1 MRSKVIAVRA
11 TPHHAFLRDL
21 TRAYVLLLGAAAA
34 AFLLFYL
41 SSSWVP
47 TPRLAEPPPVADD
60 ATPATRYTGSIMVDP
75 PRGELCWERIFDNR
89 TGRMW
94 DNGYVKCDTQPAQ
107 LADARN
113 APAILNAW
121 RMQEVG
127 KAFRR

>member
-1 MRSKVIAVRA
+1 MRMKVIAARE

-21 TRAYVLLLGAAAA
+21 TRAYVLLLGAATA

-47 TPRLAEPPPVADD
+47 TPRVVDPPPQAD

-75 PRGELCWERIFDNR
+75 PHGELCWERIFDNR

-107 LADARN
+107 LTDARN

-121 RMQEVG
+121 RIQEVG

>member
-1 MRSKVIAVRA
+1 V
-11 TPHHAFLRDL
+11 
-21 TRAYVLLLGAAAA
+21 
-34 AFLLFYL
+34 

-47 TPRLAEPPPVADD
+47 ASHTPEAPPQADD
-60 ATPATRYTGSIMVDP
+60 ASLATRYTGSIMVDP

-107 LADARN
+107 VVGASQRAM
-113 APAILNAW
+113 LNVW